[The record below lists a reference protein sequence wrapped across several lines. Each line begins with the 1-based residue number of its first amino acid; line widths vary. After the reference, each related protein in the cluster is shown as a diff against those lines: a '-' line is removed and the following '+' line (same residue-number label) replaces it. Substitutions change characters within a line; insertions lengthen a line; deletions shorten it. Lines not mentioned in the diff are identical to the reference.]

1 MVLDELKQC
10 DDDVLRDVSRV
21 LPTSLLSTT
30 INVAVKVHKAD
41 RNPSRDE
48 PPKRRPPCAVCNTA
62 VRGLYVWCQGC
73 GHGGHLEHLRGWFA
87 NHTECPAGCG
97 HQCQLRPVN
106 ESLCMRV
113 PAASDLPPGFRDT
126 S

>member
-1 MVLDELKQC
+1 MR
-10 DDDVLRDVSRV
+10 LRTHTLHANGCIRAARGGWASV
-21 LPTSLLSTT
+21 T
-30 INVAVKVHKAD
+30 
-41 RNPSRDE
+41 
-48 PPKRRPPCAVCNTA
+48 PKRRPPCAVCNTA

-106 ESLCMRV
+106 ESLCMPV
-113 PAASDLPPGFRDT
+113 PAVSDVPPGFRDT
-126 S
+126 SIVQA

>member
-1 MVLDELKQC
+1 M
-10 DDDVLRDVSRV
+10 
-21 LPTSLLSTT
+21 
-30 INVAVKVHKAD
+30 
-41 RNPSRDE
+41 
-48 PPKRRPPCAVCNTA
+48 CNTA

-106 ESLCMRV
+106 ESLCMPV
-113 PAASDLPPGFRDT
+113 PAASDVPPGFRDT
-126 S
+126 SIVQA